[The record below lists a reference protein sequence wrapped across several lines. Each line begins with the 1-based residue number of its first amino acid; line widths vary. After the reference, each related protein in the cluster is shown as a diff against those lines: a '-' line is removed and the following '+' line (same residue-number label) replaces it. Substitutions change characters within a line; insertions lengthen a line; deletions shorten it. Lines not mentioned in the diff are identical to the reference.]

1 MIQSPIKERT
11 DGESEISM
19 SSQELTEI
27 EKELLELGIAVPPT
41 QADLPNSDGDKME
54 TGRHKLQMDLLIETL
69 YPWLQ
74 MRSDGFCGGNMFVY
88 YSLKQVKNQDFKGP
102 DFFVA
107 LDVPKGERL
116 SWVCWEEGKSPDVII
131 ELLSPSTAQ
140 VDKVEK
146 KRIYQDW
153 MKVSEYYWFNPFNI
167 DDFKGFHLQNGH
179 YEEIEAT
186 SQGNLISETLD
197 LELVKWD
204 GEYYGVSTIWL
215 RWADRDGN
223 LIPTQRE
230 LKEEALVYAN
240 EAIEKSNE
248 AIEKSN
254 EALEKS
260 NEAIEKSNEKI
271 QQIINNLKAIGM
283 NSEQISEI
291 TNIPIEDLKP

>member
-1 MIQSPIKERT
+1 MTPTELMIQSSIKQRAEKYT
-11 DGESEISM
+11 DDRIDGVSGISM

-27 EKELLELGIAVPPT
+27 EKELLELGIALPPT

-74 MRSDGFCGGNMFVY
+74 ARSDGFCGGNMFVY

-140 VDKVEK
+140 VDKIEK

-215 RWADRDGN
+215 RWADRNGN

-230 LKEEALVYAN
+230 LKEEAIVYA
-240 EAIEKSNE
+240 
-248 AIEKSN
+248 
-254 EALEKS
+254 

-291 TNIPIEDLKP
+291 TGVPIEDLKP